1 MDAIF
6 PITRKNNE
14 LITIS
19 STKFVIGCFQL
30 LSLDKILLYENHDS
44 NETQSL
50 AVLLHVSVLQNYN
63 REILLNFSFGKR
75 VNKREKGRFFQFVQK
90 YKFKLL
96 CNTVLTWATYGVIM
110 APTRDIQAHVP
121 KPTDR
126 TIVGYTYN
134 STKQPVKA
142 FSNQAYYATMS
153 LSGGGCPGCPG
164 ASTFSKASP

>member
-30 LSLDKILLYENHDS
+30 LSLDKILLYEYHDS

-75 VNKREKGRFFQFVQK
+75 VNKREKGRVFQFVHK

-96 CNTVLTWATYGVIM
+96 CNTVLT
-110 APTRDIQAHVP
+110 
-121 KPTDR
+121 
-126 TIVGYTYN
+126 
-134 STKQPVKA
+134 
-142 FSNQAYYATMS
+142 
-153 LSGGGCPGCPG
+153 
-164 ASTFSKASP
+164 